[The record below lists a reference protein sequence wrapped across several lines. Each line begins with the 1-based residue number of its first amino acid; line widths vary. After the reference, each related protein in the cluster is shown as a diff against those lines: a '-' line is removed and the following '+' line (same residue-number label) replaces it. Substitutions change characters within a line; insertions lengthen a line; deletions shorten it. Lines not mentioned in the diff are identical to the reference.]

1 MFRFIFIFC
10 FICLFSVL
18 DFAQNTEHKSIEQLV
33 DLLKGDDRKLSD
45 LAIDELTERG
55 EKSATLLLPIAED
68 KNEDQFIRV
77 RAIIALGRI
86 KHKNSVP
93 ILINILS
100 EENSYIKGNAAYALS
115 RIGGEDAKN
124 ALLKFLTN
132 SFEKDYESLSRAVEA
147 IKELPD
153 KRAFPVLM
161 KILEIAQEQK
171 KMPENRNKEKDI
183 VKDSTLRYAVE
194 ALGNIGDSR
203 ASVSIASF
211 LDPEVTYDKSPDYSY
226 LRAIYKTKGE
236 QVVPQLIS
244 YLEATVK
251 KLSGKQ
257 SPMIS
262 IGAENRQI
270 INDLMNYKQIVD
282 CLEAIT
288 GQKSLGATRED
299 VAMFWKLYQ
308 EVHNQ
313 TIENQ

>member
-10 FICLFSVL
+10 FICSFGVL
-18 DFAQNTEHKSIEQLV
+18 GFAQNTEHKSIEQLV
-33 DLLKGDDRKLSD
+33 DLLKGDNRELSD
-45 LAIDELTERG
+45 LAIEELTKRG
-55 EKSATLLLPIAED
+55 EKSASLLLPIAKD
-68 KNEDQFIRV
+68 KSGDQFVRV
-77 RAIIALGRI
+77 RAIDVLGRI

-100 EENSYIKGNAAYALS
+100 EKNSYIKGNAAYSLS
-115 RIGGEDAKN
+115 RIGGEEAKN
-124 ALLKFLTN
+124 ALLKFLIN
-132 SFEKDYESLSRAVEA
+132 SFEKDYESLPKAVEA

-161 KILEIAQEQK
+161 KILEIAQEQE

-183 VKDSTLRYAVE
+183 VKNSTLRYAAE

-203 ASVSIASF
+203 ASVSLAEF
-211 LDPEVTYDKSPDYSY
+211 LSPDITYDKSLDYLY
-226 LRAIYKTKGE
+226 LLAIYKTKGK
-236 QVVPQLIS
+236 QVIPQLIS
-244 YLEATVK
+244 FLEATVK

-270 INDLMNYKQIVD
+270 IGNLMNYKMTVD

-288 GQKSLGATRED
+288 GQKSIGATRED

>member
-1 MFRFIFIFC
+1 MFRFVFIFC
-10 FICLFSVL
+10 FIFLFSIL
-18 DFAQNTEHKSIEQLV
+18 GFAQNTEYKSVEQLV
-33 DLLKGDDRKLSD
+33 DLMKGDNRELSD
-45 LAIDELTERG
+45 LAIEELTKRG
-55 EKSATLLLPIAED
+55 EKSAFLLLPIAED
-68 KNEDQFIRV
+68 KSGDQFVRV
-77 RAIIALGRI
+77 RAIYVLGRI
-86 KHKNSVP
+86 KYKNSIP

-100 EENSYIKGNAAYALS
+100 EENSYIKGSAAYALS
-115 RIGGEDAKN
+115 RIGGEKAKN

-132 SFEKDYESLSRAVEA
+132 SFEKDYESLPSAVEA

-171 KMPENRNKEKDI
+171 KLPENRNKEKDI
-183 VKDSTLRYAVE
+183 VNNQSLRSAAE

-203 ASVSIASF
+203 ASVSLAEF
-211 LDPEVTYDKSPDYSY
+211 LSPDSAYDKSIDYLY
-226 LRAIYKTKGE
+226 LLAICKTKGE
-236 QVVPQLIS
+236 QVIPYLIS

-270 INDLMNYKQIVD
+270 IGYLMNYEKTVD
-282 CLEAIT
+282 CLEVIT
-288 GQKSLGATRED
+288 GQKSVGATRED

>member
-1 MFRFIFIFC
+1 MLRFIFIFC

-124 ALLKFLTN
+124 ALHKFLTN
-132 SFEKDYESLSRAVEA
+132 SFEKDYESLPSAAEA

-211 LDPEVTYDKSPDYSY
+211 LDPEVTYDKSIDYLY
-226 LRAIYKTKGE
+226 LLAIYKTKGE
-236 QVVPQLIS
+236 QVIPYLIS

-270 INDLMNYKQIVD
+270 IGDLMNYEKTVD
-282 CLEAIT
+282 CLEVIT

-299 VAMFWKLYQ
+299 VAMFWKLYGLSA
-308 EVHNQ
+308 NQ
-313 TIENQ
+313 YSER